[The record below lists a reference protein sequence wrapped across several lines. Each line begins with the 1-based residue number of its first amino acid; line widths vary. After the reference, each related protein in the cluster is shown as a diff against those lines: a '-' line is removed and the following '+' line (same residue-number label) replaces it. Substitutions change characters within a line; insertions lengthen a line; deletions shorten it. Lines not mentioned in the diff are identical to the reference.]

1 MKPKTLL
8 IVALVCFG
16 ALSLVLSTSAERQV
30 VSPPPDVTLV
40 AQAAQSPGGQNRPG
54 RRLPETRENFDARAG
69 HSNSLDAPPNVSF
82 DVAQTIEPNQQS
94 LAATRARPVVQ
105 YKLQREHPG
114 LQMKWSSLTQ
124 TPSRIW
130 SFSESLTPP
139 VNADAEAI
147 ARSFLK

>member
-8 IVALVCFG
+8 IVALACFA
-16 ALSLVLSTSAERQV
+16 ALCLVLSTSAERQV
-30 VSPPPDVTLV
+30 VSPPPDTRPSV
-40 AQAAQSPGGQNRPG
+40 QAAQSPGGQNRTG

-69 HSNSLDAPPNVSF
+69 HSNSLDTPF
-82 DVAQTIEPNQQS
+82 DEAQTIEPSQQS
-94 LAATRARPVVQ
+94 LAATRARPAVQ

-130 SFSESLTPP
+130 SFSESLT
-139 VNADAEAI
+139 
-147 ARSFLK
+147 